1 MSDFA
6 QIRFLPNRPL
16 LRELSADRLNTIL
29 QEIKRNKPKGERG
42 ITVRQDGT
50 GTYIG
55 LAASLPRGGT
65 STPATE
71 THPFQITSRQDPDS
85 DPEDPTYL
93 VTIRPG
99 TINALLPTDI
109 FDGTALNEFSLA
121 ADTLSYVVL
130 SATSDGEQITSA
142 TVSLESS
149 PPTAQTPAVFGLP
162 ASADFLLGAVFNTSV
177 YQVISTNLSLT
188 GKQQY
193 IASKDAPAEPGEL
206 PYEIY
211 YVWG

>member
-1 MSDFA
+1 MSEITADK
-6 QIRFLPNRPL
+6 LNR
-16 LRELSADRLNTIL
+16 IL
-29 QEIKRNKPKGERG
+29 AEIKRNRPVVAAPLSARVTG
-42 ITVRQDGT
+42 DGT
-50 GTYIG
+50 HISIKQTSG
-55 LAASLPRGGT
+55 GGT

-71 THPFQITSRQDPDS
+71 THPFQITSRQDPES

-109 FDGTALNEFSLA
+109 FDGTALNEFTLA